1 MREKKK
7 YNLLYLMLPPE
18 MPEIGELQDDGRKL
32 LLRQILVDGPR
43 HSRLSGSLDAES

>member
-1 MREKKK
+1 
-7 YNLLYLMLPPE
+7 MLPSE

-43 HSRLSGSLDAES
+43 NSGMSGSLDAET